1 MADTTVKID
10 DTTRDILRELADAQG
25 LTIKDYLA
33 RLADEKQQER
43 ALATAT
49 AVFRRVINEPGI
61 MEAFDAEF
69 GGLPPVAHSTR
80 QVA

>member
-49 AVFRRVINEPGI
+49 AVFRRVINEPGTI
-61 MEAFDAEF
+61 EAFDAKY
-69 GGLPPVAHSTR
+69 GGLPPRARDTG
-80 QVA
+80 QAA

>member
-10 DTTRDILRELADAQG
+10 DSTRDILRGLADIQG

-33 RLADEKQQER
+33 RLAEEKQREQ

-49 AVFRRVINEPGI
+49 AIFRRAINEPGI
-61 MEAFDAEF
+61 MEAFDADF
-69 GGLPPVAHSTR
+69 GGLPPRAENTR

>member
-10 DTTRDILRELADAQG
+10 DTTRDILRGLADAQG

-33 RLADEKQQER
+33 RLAEEKQQER

-49 AVFRRVINEPGI
+49 AVFRRVISEPGV
-61 MEAFDAEF
+61 MEAFDAKY
-69 GGLPPVAHSTR
+69 GGLPPRAEDTG
-80 QVA
+80 QAA